1 MDFSSQTLHVTYTKA
16 HKITKLLPSPPREAS
31 ASQPVATISRATT
44 LDLWLLL
51 ALAAAKAPSSTH
63 ASNEVWRLRP

>member
-51 ALAAAKAPSSTH
+51 ALAAATVPGSTH
-63 ASNEVWRLRP
+63 TTNGLWRLRP